1 MRILL
6 INYRYFVSG
15 GPERYMFNVTDA
27 LTARG
32 HKVIPFSVRYTRNR
46 PTPYSMYF
54 VKPLGSEDEVF
65 FREQRFTLPTLW
77 RSISRLFYAVDV
89 EKAVTHVAAE
99 YQPQIAYVLHYLRKL
114 SPSLLV
120 GLKKAGLPIVVRLS
134 DYAMLCPQAHCLR
147 NGLPCELCVRGNLW
161 PSIHYRCVQS
171 SLAASVL
178 NALATWYHRFRHY
191 FDLIDVFVT
200 TNQFMYRMMV
210 SAGFPERRLQC
221 IPTFVDG
228 ETFRPNPGFAKDDYL
243 VYAGRLEA
251 IKGIHILLDALALLR
266 RTRPALS
273 LHVKV
278 AGASDERYRV
288 LLKQSVQRVGLQD
301 MVEFVGELSANEL
314 SSLLSK
320 ARLSVVP
327 SLWYENLPNAIL
339 ESYACGTPV
348 LASNLGSLRECVED
362 GETGYLFQP
371 GDEGSLAERLEYCLD
386 HPGRLARM
394 AQKARQVAEEVY
406 SPQKHVAMLESLFNE
421 LCCHPA

>member
-6 INYRYFVSG
+6 TNYRYFVSG

-32 HKVIPFSVRYTRNR
+32 HEVIPFSVRYTRNR

-65 FREQRFTLPTLW
+65 FREQRFTPPTLW

-134 DYAMLCPQAHCLR
+134 DYAMLCSQAHCLR
-147 NGLPCELCVRGNLW
+147 NGVPCELCVRGNLW
-161 PSIHYRCVQS
+161 PSIRYRCVQS

-228 ETFRPNPGFAKDDYL
+228 ETFRPNPGFAKDDYI

-273 LHVKV
+273 LHVKA
-278 AGASDERYRV
+278 AGSGDERYSV
-288 LLKQSVQRVGLQD
+288 LLKQNVQRAGLQD
-301 MVEFVGELSANEL
+301 MVEFVDELNANEL
-314 SSLLSK
+314 SNLLSK
-320 ARLSVVP
+320 AQLFVVP
-327 SLWYENLPNAIL
+327 SLWYENLPNVIL

-348 LASNLGSLRECVED
+348 LASDLGSLTECVED
-362 GETGYLFQP
+362 GETGYLFRP
-371 GDEGSLAERLEYCLD
+371 GDAGSLAERLEYCLD
-386 HPGRLARM
+386 HPQQVACM

-406 SPQKHVAMLESLFNE
+406 SPPRHVAMLEELFNE
-421 LCCHPA
+421 LLGRF